1 MLSNFPKTTSEHWR
15 RTPGTQKGSPFSSK
29 GGRAKYKTQKYRQ
42 ELGMETHPEE
52 GVVKEEQL
60 FPNSRKTSHWWVCG
74 EFWNLKGQHNPEEK
88 KNNKTNKQTKKPTDY
103 TSNCNS
109 QRRCSPDAHIC
120 YQWQELY
127 REAWV
132 ACLG

>member
-15 RTPGTQKGSPFSSK
+15 RTQGTQKGSPFSSK

-88 KNNKTNKQTKKPTDY
+88 KNNKTKQTNKQKNPQITRLTVTHSGDVAQML
-103 TSNCNS
+103 TSATSGRSCTG
-109 QRRCSPDAHIC
+109 RHGLHA
-120 YQWQELY
+120 
-127 REAWV
+127 
-132 ACLG
+132 